1 MRSRTT
7 LGKPEDKSNMSL
19 TGARSVIQN
28 IVKLLN
34 RFWKGSGAANGP
46 DLHTERIMTSG
57 SVAAI
62 RIRPLKDQV
71 ILYVD
76 ESPES
81 REAVQLLYSVGIS
94 PFVTNGAVGPLDRKP
109 LVIYHGGFYRGMQE
123 IKGLVDLLGFWSN
136 QPAGENQTVFRAG
149 V

>member
-1 MRSRTT
+1 M
-7 LGKPEDKSNMSL
+7 
-19 TGARSVIQN
+19 IQD
-28 IVKLLN
+28 IVKLLS
-34 RFWKGSGAANGP
+34 RFRKGSGAANGP
-46 DLHTERIMTSG
+46 DLNTQRTMTSG
-57 SVAAI
+57 DASAI

-76 ESPES
+76 ESAES
-81 REAVQLLYSVGIS
+81 REAEQLLCSVGIT

-123 IKGLVDLLGFWSN
+123 IKGLVDLLRFWSN
-136 QPAGENQTVFRAG
+136 QPAGENQAVFRAG